1 MPSITEGPN
10 TAFAVAYFLLTLC
23 VALLLGIWRSI
34 RDQAGFGLTWYLLRT
49 GLIGVTIAGTYALVR
64 RRMDLVSA
72 MVVVTVGQLIIGSIL
87 DHFGWLGTIRK
98 IDVGR
103 GLGIILL
110 VLGTWLILE

>member
-1 MPSITEGPN
+1 
-10 TAFAVAYFLLTLC
+10 
-23 VALLLGIWRSI
+23 
-34 RDQAGFGLTWYLLRT
+34 
-49 GLIGVTIAGTYALVR
+49 
-64 RRMDLVSA
+64 MDLVSA